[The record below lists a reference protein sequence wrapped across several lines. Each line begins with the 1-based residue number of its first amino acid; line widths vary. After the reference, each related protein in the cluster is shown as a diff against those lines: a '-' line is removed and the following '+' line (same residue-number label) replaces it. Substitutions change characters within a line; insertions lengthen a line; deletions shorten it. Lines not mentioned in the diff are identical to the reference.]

1 MKPTK
6 ITVIGAGNV
15 GASLGQRLIEKD
27 FADVVLLDIVE
38 GLPQGKALDI
48 MQSGAV
54 IGFKH
59 RISGTND
66 YADTAGSDIVVIT
79 SGIARK
85 PGMSREDLMKINTGI
100 VSDVVRNAAKHSPDC
115 IIIVVANPVDAMTW
129 VAYKT
134 SGFSRNKVLGLS
146 GVLDGARLAT
156 FIAEECRV
164 PVTDVTC
171 PVLGE
176 HGSNMLIFPQL
187 AKVKETPI
195 TQLLSKETIDRLIQR
210 TINGGAEIVGLLKT
224 SSAFYAP
231 SASVARMVEA
241 IVKDRKELLVCA
253 TVLDGEYHV
262 RDTVMGVPVLL
273 GKGGIQQVIELRMSL
288 HKEEMKILEDCA
300 EGIKKQIE
308 TLGL

>member
-1 MKPTK
+1 MAK
-6 ITVIGAGNV
+6 ISVIGAGNV

-27 FADVVLLDIVE
+27 YADVVLLDIVE

-66 YADTAGSDIVVIT
+66 YADTANSDVVVIT

-85 PGMSREDLMKINTGI
+85 PGMSREDLIKTNSGI
-100 VSDVVRNAAKHSPDC
+100 VKDVVKNVVKYSPDC
-115 IIIVVANPVDAMTW
+115 VIIVVANPVDAMTW

-134 SGFSRNKVLGLS
+134 SGFSRNKILGLS

-156 FIAEECRV
+156 FIAEECKV

-171 PVLGE
+171 HVLGE

-187 AKVKETPI
+187 AKVKEKPI
-195 TQLLSKETIDRLIQR
+195 TQLLDKETIDRLIQR
-210 TINGGAEIVGLLKT
+210 TVNGGAEIVGLLKT

-241 IVKDRKELLVCA
+241 IVKDKKDLLVCA

-273 GKGGIQQVIELRMSL
+273 GKGGIQQVVELRMSL
-288 HKEEMKILEDCA
+288 RKEEMKILEDCA

-308 TLGL
+308 SLGL

>member
-6 ITVIGAGNV
+6 ITIIGAGNV

-38 GLPQGKALDI
+38 GLPHGKALDI

-66 YADTAGSDIVVIT
+66 YADTTGSDIVVIT

-100 VSDVVRNAAKHSPDC
+100 VSDVVRNVAKHSPDC

-134 SGFSRNKVLGLS
+134 SGFSRNKVIGLS

-156 FIAEECRV
+156 FIAEECNV

-171 PVLGE
+171 NVLGE

-187 AKVKETPI
+187 SRVKDKPI
-195 TQLLSKETIDRLIQR
+195 TQLLDKETIDRLIQR

-288 HKEEMKILEDCA
+288 RKEEMQILEDCA
-300 EGIKKQIE
+300 LGIKKQIE
-308 TLGL
+308 SIAL